1 MSIGVGAVHRVRR
14 LLSSACAAA
23 AVAGLIAT
31 APAAHAE
38 TAGSS
43 HAETDVA
50 SCAQGWQADIL
61 ASGLGGLEN
70 LEPDG
75 VGGFYLSGIVKGVLY
90 HVDSSGEVT
99 TLLSGLDNP
108 AGLRLLGD
116 DLYFLTGDG
125 TSFTGT
131 GTLRR
136 YDVTTG
142 AVTTLLTGLVQ
153 PNGLLLLPDGDL
165 LISHLSIPIPVGMS
179 RYRPSTGEFTPHWS
193 NTPYPNGIALTAD
206 RTAIYTENDFTSQVL
221 RIPLDA
227 PTAATVVAGVH
238 DGLFPGLDD
247 IVASQAGQL
256 YLAGDTSGSVYSMDP
271 ATGTTCTIAT
281 GWQTPSPMPPN
292 GPTSVRIAPDGQGWA
307 LYVTS
312 IDGNLRRLRP
322 PPGVD
327 LTPVLADTDVRTP
340 D

>member
-1 MSIGVGAVHRVRR
+1 MSIRVGAVHRIHR

-31 APAAHAE
+31 APVAHAE
-38 TAGSS
+38 TDG
-43 HAETDVA
+43 A

-75 VGGFYLSGIVKGVLY
+75 GGGFYVSGIVKGVLY

-99 TLLSGLDNP
+99 ALLSGLDNP
-108 AGLRLLGD
+108 AGLRLIGD

-125 TSFTGT
+125 TAFTGT

-136 YDVTTG
+136 YNVTTG

-179 RYRPSTGEFTPHWS
+179 RYRPSTGELTPHWS

-206 RTAIYTENDFTSQVL
+206 QTAIYTENDFTSQVL

-247 IVASQAGQL
+247 IEATQAGQL

-271 ATGTTCTIAT
+271 ATGSTCTIAT
-281 GWQTPSPMPPN
+281 GWQTPSPMLPN
-292 GPTSVRIAPDGQGWA
+292 GPTSVRIARDGQDWA

-327 LTPVLADTDVRTP
+327 LTPVLVDTGVAP
-340 D
+340 QA